1 MIKDKTHGKVP
12 YITLVIVPPN
22 VLVMGADVFFHGSS
36 TLQAPLPLLC
46 NRQRPVR
53 VQFASDF

>member
-22 VLVMGADVFFHGSS
+22 VLVMGADVFFSWQFYPTG
-36 TLQAPLPLLC
+36 TLAPF
-46 NRQRPVR
+46 V
-53 VQFASDF
+53 